1 MIEVSGIRKEYE
13 GVAAVDCLDLTIEEG
28 SFFGLLGPNGA
39 GKTTTLKM
47 MSMLLNPT
55 KGRLPYIINP

>member
-28 SFFGLLGPNGA
+28 SFFLVCLVQTVLV
-39 GKTTTLKM
+39 KQQHL
-47 MSMLLNPT
+47 
-55 KGRLPYIINP
+55 R

>member
-28 SFFGLLGPNGA
+28 SFFWFA
-39 GKTTTLKM
+39 WSK
-47 MSMLLNPT
+47 
-55 KGRLPYIINP
+55 RCW